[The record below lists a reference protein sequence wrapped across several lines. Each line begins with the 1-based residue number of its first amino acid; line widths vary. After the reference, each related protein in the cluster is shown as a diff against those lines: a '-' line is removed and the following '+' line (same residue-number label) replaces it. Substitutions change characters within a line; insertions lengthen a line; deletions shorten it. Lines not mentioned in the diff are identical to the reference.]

1 MKYISIWMVGC
12 MLLSLGAK
20 AQQVVKLD
28 LQRTI
33 EIANDSS
40 LSAFRYQNLYLSG
53 YWEYRTYKANRLPSL
68 TLDLTPAKYYRYI
81 TQRYDSNEDMDV
93 YREQQMFS
101 ASGGLSI
108 KQNLDWTGGT
118 FYIDSE
124 LDFMRNFGDSKS
136 TQYSSIPV
144 RVGYQQSL
152 LGYNAFRWDR
162 KIEPLKY
169 EKVKKQFI
177 YNTEMVSE
185 EAVTYF
191 FALAMAQADYRLAEE
206 NVASSDT
213 LYSIGLQRH
222 KIAAISRA
230 DLLTLQLDKVNA
242 HNTLQNAQIALKR
255 AMFSLASFLNLDKN
269 TVIELDIP
277 GRPTGKMIPVD
288 DALMRAK
295 ENNPTFLEQRQN
307 VLEAEQNVDK
317 TKKESRFNAS
327 FNASVGFNQVA
338 DKLGDAYRHPLQ
350 QDLVSVSVSIPLID
364 WGVRKGKY
372 NMARN
377 NLNVVRI
384 AARQEELSVEEEVI
398 MTVND
403 FNIQQSLIASAE
415 EALDLAVMAYE
426 QTRQRFI
433 IGKADV
439 NSLTLSLN
447 RQQEA
452 QKNYI
457 PLIHPIMGMEEPW
470 FYRNKAQFPIGTDKN
485 GKIVTGFFAARTHNI
500 ISSRKCFLGTEFN
513 EKILECVISFME
525 EYEVPAYRE
534 ETGTGLVR
542 HVLIRSGFAT
552 GEIMVCL
559 VINGKHLPFAERLVE
574 KLQAVEGMTSI
585 TLNRNEKN
593 TNVILGQEIVTLWGQ
608 DYITD
613 CMGEIK
619 YQISPLSFYQVN
631 PVQTRKLYETA
642 LQYAG
647 LTGRE
652 TVWDLYCG
660 IGTIS
665 LFLARKAKQVYG
677 VEIVRQAIEDAR
689 RNAAINHIENAEFIA
704 GRAEEVLPE
713 FYNTRLQQGLEWHP
727 DVIVVDPP
735 RKGCDEKCLETI
747 VRMQPQRVVYV
758 SCDSATLAR
767 DLKYLCGGGYEVREV
782 QMVDMFPHTVHVE
795 TVVLI
800 QRKDT

>member
-1 MKYISIWMVGC
+1 MKCISIWIAGC
-12 MLLSLGAK
+12 LLSLGVK
-20 AQQVVKLD
+20 AQQVVRLD

-40 LSAFRYQNLYLSG
+40 LSAFRYQNMYLSG

-68 TLDLTPAKYYRYI
+68 MLDLTPARYYRNI
-81 TQRYDSNEDMDV
+81 TQRYDSNEDRDV

-108 KQNLDWTGGT
+108 RQNLDWTGGT

-136 TQYSSIPV
+136 TQYSTIPV
-144 RVGYQQSL
+144 RVGYQQNL

-213 LYSIGLQRH
+213 LYSIGLQRQ

-242 HNTLQNAQIALKR
+242 HNTLQNAQSALKR

-269 TVIELDIP
+269 TIIELDIP
-277 GRPTGKMIPVD
+277 GRPSGKMIPVD

-295 ENNPTFLEQRQN
+295 ENNPTFLAQRQN

-372 NMARN
+372 NMAKN
-377 NLNVVRI
+377 NLNVVKI

-403 FNIQQSLIASAE
+403 FNIQQNLVRSAE
-415 EALDLAVMAYE
+415 EALDLAIMAYE

-457 PLIHPIMGMEEPW
+457 SALQNYW
-470 FYRNKAQFPIGTDKN
+470 LNYY
-485 GKIVTGFFAARTHNI
+485 KI
-500 ISSRKCFLGTEFN
+500 RKLTLHDFE
-513 EKILECVISFME
+513 
-525 EYEVPAYRE
+525 
-534 ETGTGLVR
+534 
-542 HVLIRSGFAT
+542 SGFSLADKFDFKT
-552 GEIMVCL
+552 GIY
-559 VINGKHLPFAERLVE
+559 R
-574 KLQAVEGMTSI
+574 
-585 TLNRNEKN
+585 
-593 TNVILGQEIVTLWGQ
+593 
-608 DYITD
+608 
-613 CMGEIK
+613 
-619 YQISPLSFYQVN
+619 
-631 PVQTRKLYETA
+631 
-642 LQYAG
+642 
-647 LTGRE
+647 
-652 TVWDLYCG
+652 
-660 IGTIS
+660 
-665 LFLARKAKQVYG
+665 
-677 VEIVRQAIEDAR
+677 
-689 RNAAINHIENAEFIA
+689 
-704 GRAEEVLPE
+704 
-713 FYNTRLQQGLEWHP
+713 
-727 DVIVVDPP
+727 
-735 RKGCDEKCLETI
+735 
-747 VRMQPQRVVYV
+747 
-758 SCDSATLAR
+758 
-767 DLKYLCGGGYEVREV
+767 
-782 QMVDMFPHTVHVE
+782 
-795 TVVLI
+795 
-800 QRKDT
+800 